1 LISLEQGKNM
11 KDSHFDPDIVA
22 DSVLFV
28 KASGSIN
35 DDIIND
41 LLLDNGKS
49 IAELINEQKKDQ
61 TDT

>member
-1 LISLEQGKNM
+1 M
-11 KDSHFDPDIVA
+11 KDPHFDPDIIA

-49 IAELINEQKKDQ
+49 IAELLHDQKKDQ
-61 TDT
+61 TTT

>member
-1 LISLEQGKNM
+1 M

-49 IAELINEQKKDQ
+49 IAELLHEQKKDQ
-61 TDT
+61 IAN

>member
-1 LISLEQGKNM
+1 MIDNNFE
-11 KDSHFDPDIVA
+11 PDTVA

-41 LLLDNGKS
+41 LLLENGKS
-49 IAELINEQKKDQ
+49 IAELLNDQKKDQ
-61 TDT
+61 HEN

>member
-1 LISLEQGKNM
+1 MIDHNFE
-11 KDSHFDPDIVA
+11 PDTVA

-49 IAELINEQKKDQ
+49 IAELLHDQKKDKK
-61 TDT
+61 TD

>member
-11 KDSHFDPDIVA
+11 KDPHFDPDIIA

-49 IAELINEQKKDQ
+49 IAELLHDQKKDQ
-61 TDT
+61 TTT